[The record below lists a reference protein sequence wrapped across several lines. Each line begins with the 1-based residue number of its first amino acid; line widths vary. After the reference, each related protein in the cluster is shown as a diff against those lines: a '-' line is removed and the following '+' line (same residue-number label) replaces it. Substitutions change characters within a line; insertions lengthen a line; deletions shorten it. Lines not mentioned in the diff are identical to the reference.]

1 MSLKLPHKAEDGV
14 ESSVLEYNRL
24 SAERIAQRL
33 DNLQVDMEI
42 WVIQIFG
49 AGEEVRWMDLIWEVD
64 GSYLGSCSRKQ
75 EEGGGGMNVVTGE
88 GVLWSCCMF

>member
-1 MSLKLPHKAEDGV
+1 MKLPHKAEDGV

-49 AGEEVRWMDLIWEVD
+49 AGEEVRWMDLIWEVV
-64 GSYLGSCSRKQ
+64 LGSRKR
-75 EEGGGGMNVVTGE
+75 EEEV
-88 GVLWSCCMF
+88 